1 MLIGTK
7 DDCSS
12 KSAEHVVRG
21 STKLKNSDILKKL
34 QAERLSHS
42 DTVKQEEVMQL
53 AIVFQVVDLLPD
65 MPSKTDQ
72 VVVSYITIMI

>member
-12 KSAEHVVRG
+12 TSAEHVVGG

-34 QAERLSHS
+34 QIERLSHS

-53 AIVFQVVDLLPD
+53 IFQVVNLFLH

-72 VVVSYITIMI
+72 VVISYITIMI